1 VRSLSLALLASL
13 ALAAPAAAEPLTT
26 IPAPGPGPT
35 LTDHV
40 SVVKFGPESAQR
52 VLLLIPGYVS
62 GAGDFTLV
70 ARELVKRVPGLQVWA
85 LDRRSNA
92 LEDTSVFQQGLAGQA
107 TSQQMLDYY
116 LGWLGNPDAVQPHFV
131 PVDGKDAPYAKQWGL
146 SQSLDDIRRV
156 VLEARH
162 EGKKV
167 ILGGHSL
174 GASTTVAYASWD
186 FNGHAGWKDL
196 DGLVLIDGGLMGS
209 FSTPTLAGTKK
220 ALAEMDAQGP
230 FVDLLGL
237 GLPWAAGV
245 FAELGSIAAINE
257 PAAPSIGQSFPLLPA
272 QFKPSFPVTNRGLL
286 GYAFDKQTSPKGLEL
301 LRVNAGRLA
310 AAGDP
315 RDWADSGVEPST
327 VERLAQTFGQEPANG
342 VEWYFPRKLTIDV
355 DAVNALRRNAQTR
368 LLKLRP
374 FHQKEVEL
382 PLYVI
387 QTDLTKGRVIKGA
400 ERFVRTSRSRLKRS
414 VYVDATKTNSHL
426 DPLTAVPSRSIFL
439 DTVVPFLKKLR

>member
-1 VRSLSLALLASL
+1 MRTLAIAFAVSF
-13 ALAAPAAAEPLTT
+13 ALAAPAAGQPVTA
-26 IPAPGPGPT
+26 IPAPGPGPA

-52 VLLLIPGYVS
+52 VLLLVPGYVG

-70 ARELVKRVPGLQVWA
+70 ARELVKRVGDLQVWA

-92 LEDTSVFQQGLAGQA
+92 LEDTSAFQQALAGQA

-116 LGWLGNPDAVQPHFV
+116 LGWIGNPDAVQPHFV
-131 PVDGKDAPYAKQWGL
+131 PVEGNDAPYAKQWGL
-146 SQSLDDIRRV
+146 SQSLNDIRRV
-156 VLEARH
+156 VLEARR

-186 FNGHAGWKDL
+186 FNGRAGWKDL
-196 DGLVLIDGGLMGS
+196 DGLVLIDGGLMGT
-209 FSTPTLAGTKK
+209 FSTPSLAGTKK
-220 ALAEMDAQGP
+220 ALKEMDAQGP
-230 FVDLLGL
+230 FVDILGL
-237 GLPWAAGV
+237 GLPWAAGA
-245 FAELGSIAAINE
+245 FAEVGAVAALKD
-257 PAAPSIGQSFPLLPA
+257 PLASSIGQAFPLLPA

-286 GYAFDKQTSPKGLEL
+286 GYAFDKETSPKGLEL
-301 LRVNAGRLA
+301 LRVNAGHLA
-310 AAGDP
+310 PTGDP
-315 RDWADSGVEPST
+315 PDWVDGDIEVST

-355 DAVNALRRNAQTR
+355 DAANALRPNAQTR

-387 QTDLTKGRVIKGA
+387 QTDLTKGRVLRGA
-400 ERFVRTSRSRLKRS
+400 RRFVRTSRSRLKRS

-426 DPLTAVPSRSIFL
+426 DPLTALPSRSTFL